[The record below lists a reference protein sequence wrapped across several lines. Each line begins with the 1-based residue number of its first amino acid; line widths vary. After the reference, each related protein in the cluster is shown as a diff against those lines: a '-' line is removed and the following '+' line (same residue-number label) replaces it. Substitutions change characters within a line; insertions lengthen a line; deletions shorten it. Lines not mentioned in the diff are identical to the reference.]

1 MIPPTRTPANIFTR
15 LRQGCGGRGVEEEM
29 KQTPYHEWMH
39 DEGEKMRAEQRDQEY
54 RLQHCEGCGTA
65 WRDHIGVQTLCR
77 DYRELLQLV
86 VDWHLGEDQALA
98 RLRDAADKEIER
110 RAGG

>member
-1 MIPPTRTPANIFTR
+1 M
-15 LRQGCGGRGVEEEM
+15 EEGM
-29 KQTPYHEWMH
+29 KQKPYHEWMH
-39 DEGEKMRAEQRDQEY
+39 EEGEKMLADRRDQEY

-65 WRDHIGVQTLCR
+65 WRDHVGVQTLCR

-98 RLRDAADKEIER
+98 RLRDAADREIER
-110 RAGG
+110 RTRHA